1 MYKKGNVQVC
11 TVQAATDLHKTF
23 IFLFRNM
30 INRTHPNTFTL
41 KKRKFIDKNKLK

>member
-1 MYKKGNVQVC
+1 MYRSSGL
-11 TVQAATDLHKTF
+11 TITARDLHKTF

-41 KKRKFIDKNKLK
+41 QKRKFIDKNKLK